1 MIEKSKISD
10 ILQHHEEELL
20 EAWVQEQLA
29 SYTRRPDLIS
39 DFELRQ
45 QAAEF
50 LRAFRQAS
58 QGSNLN
64 DISSPQWDHVREI
77 LTDLSRSRAQQ
88 GFTASETATFVFSLK
103 QPLSVRLRQ
112 ELVENPDVL
121 AEESWAR

>member
-29 SYTRRPDLIS
+29 SNTRRPDLIS

-45 QAAEF
+45 QSVEF

-58 QGSNLN
+58 QGGDCTPGML
-64 DISSPQWDHVREI
+64 
-77 LTDLSRSRAQQ
+77 
-88 GFTASETATFVFSLK
+88 ATV
-103 QPLSVRLRQ
+103 
-112 ELVENPDVL
+112 
-121 AEESWAR
+121 